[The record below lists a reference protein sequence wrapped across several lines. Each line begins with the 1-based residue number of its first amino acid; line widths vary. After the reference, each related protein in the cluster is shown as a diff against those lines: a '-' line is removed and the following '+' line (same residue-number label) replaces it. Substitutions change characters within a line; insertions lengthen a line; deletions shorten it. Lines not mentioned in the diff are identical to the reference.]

1 MKPLEEQINTAI
13 SLKSNHSVW
22 KQVYQDALF
31 EVDQTRLRPRLEA
44 ALKAVEDRLS
54 EVRSDPTPTDRR
66 ELMELED
73 AKRMI
78 VFLGE
83 HELQT

>member
-1 MKPLEEQINTAI
+1 MQVSPA
-13 SLKSNHSVW
+13 SNQSVW

-31 EVDQTRLRPRLEA
+31 EVDQTRLRPKLEA

-66 ELMELED
+66 ELMELQF
-73 AKRMI
+73 AKRTI
-78 VFLGE
+78 VFLRE

>member
-1 MKPLEEQINTAI
+1 
-13 SLKSNHSVW
+13 
-22 KQVYQDALF
+22 
-31 EVDQTRLRPRLEA
+31 
-44 ALKAVEDRLS
+44 LKAVEDRLS

-83 HELQT
+83 HELQTWETSDDVERWLGL